1 MINKI
6 IKSVKFRSSKFFRK
20 ITKHE
25 DNDLKT
31 IVNNLNVNIET
42 IVDIGANVG
51 NTVKMFRHKFP
62 NSTIHAFE
70 PNPTVF
76 EKLKNNCKNINR
88 LNLNNSGVG
97 DKKGILTLN
106 RHSNSG
112 ATSFKN
118 PNSVTNPTY
127 SAKIIDQI
135 QVPVVTV
142 NDYVNENSLSNI
154 DLLKIDVEGFEMEV
168 INGISEDYLKNNI
181 KIILIE
187 ANLIEKMI
195 GQGLIEDI
203 IAILR
208 KNNFTL
214 FNIYDLQES
223 NNLQL
228 YIVNLIFVNNHVLKI
243 N

>member
-1 MINKI
+1 MIHKI
-6 IKSVKFRSSKFFRK
+6 IKSIKFRSSKFFRK
-20 ITKHE
+20 ISKHE

-31 IVNNLNVNIET
+31 IVKHLNINVHT
-42 IVDIGANVG
+42 IIDVGANVG
-51 NTVKMFRHKFP
+51 NTVKMFQRMFP
-62 NSTIHAFE
+62 NSSIHAFE

-76 EKLKNNCKNINR
+76 EKLKNNCTNIKS
-88 LNLNNSGVG
+88 LTLNNLGVG
-97 DKKGILTLN
+97 DKKGSLTLN

-118 PNSVTNPTY
+118 PNSITNPTY
-127 SAKIIDQI
+127 SQKIIDKI
-135 QVPVVTV
+135 QVPVVTLS
-142 NDYVNENSLSNI
+142 DYVQENSLSNI

-168 INGISEDYLKNNI
+168 LKGITEEYLKNNI
-181 KIILIE
+181 QMIMIE

-203 IAILR
+203 ISVLR

-223 NNLQL
+223 KNLQL
-228 YIVNLIFVNNHVLKI
+228 YIVNLIFVNNHILGI
-243 N
+243 H